1 MYKEDFSVLPAESQ
15 KLIQETDQGLDR
27 LGDLLDDMKSI
38 ALDMGTEIADHNRRL
53 DILAPDVDR
62 ANYRMKMTN
71 RKIKANLG

>member
-1 MYKEDFSVLPAESQ
+1 MLPAESQ
-15 KLIQETDQGLDR
+15 NLIEDTDRGLDK

-53 DILAPDVDR
+53 EILAPDIDK